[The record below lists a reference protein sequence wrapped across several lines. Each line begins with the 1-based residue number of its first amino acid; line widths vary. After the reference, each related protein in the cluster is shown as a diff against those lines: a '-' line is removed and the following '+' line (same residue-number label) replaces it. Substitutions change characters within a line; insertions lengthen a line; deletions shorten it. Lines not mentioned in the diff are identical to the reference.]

1 MFDDGLVQN
10 YVSRMAKA
18 LVPLDNLRSVIGQ

>member
-10 YVSRMAKA
+10 YVSRMTKA
-18 LVPLDNLRSVIGQ
+18 LLPLDNLRPVIGQ